1 MKEKNDF
8 QLNIKFLNEAV
19 SKSSTSKK
27 RITDNDLKNADLEAV
42 QKHTKA
48 YSDYLEAFVSDFKLK
63 TRNQRKMKIVF
74 FVVTLILLLV
84 IIGGGVGSIFI
95 ISKKQDT
102 ALPDVATVITAVVG
116 AVSSFLIL
124 PKVIADN
131 LFPSKE
137 DDRTAEIFGKMFEHD
152 INIRNIYNVP
162 KSNTPS
168 EEEKED

>member
-84 IIGGGVGSIFI
+84 IIGGGVGSIF
-95 ISKKQDT
+95 KKT
-102 ALPDVATVITAVVG
+102 RHCITRCCDSHYSG
-116 AVSSFLIL
+116 CRSSIFIF
-124 PKVIADN
+124 D
-131 LFPSKE
+131 S
-137 DDRTAEIFGKMFEHD
+137 AEG
-152 INIRNIYNVP
+152 NCG
-162 KSNTPS
+162 
-168 EEEKED
+168 